1 MNHLLGLDER
11 CTSVPPGKCNG
22 SICAVMAMRSIAIIT
37 VATCSSLRWPCLQ
50 VTYVSMQFCAVRPDS
65 MAIYKSVDFGRT
77 WTPYQFYSGDCW
89 RVYRR
94 SPRAVVTRTNEQQAL
109 CTDVYSG
116 AAESAAAAA
125 GPGSRIAFS
134 TLEGR
139 PSAHDF
145 DHSPVLQVTLHH
157 GLLLNGE

>member
-1 MNHLLGLDER
+1 MSEGIWVGLA
-11 CTSVPPGKCNG
+11 SK
-22 SICAVMAMRSIAIIT
+22 T
-37 VATCSSLRWPCLQ
+37 VNSLCCLYIQ
-50 VTYVSMQFCAVRPDS
+50 VTYVSMQFCSVRPDS
-65 MAIYKSVDFGRT
+65 MAIFKSVDFGRT

-109 CTDVYSG
+109 CTDVYSTGDVSG
-116 AAESAAAAA
+116 AGS
-125 GPGSRIAFS
+125 GSRIAFS

-145 DHSPVLQVTLHH
+145 DHSPVLQVRQTALCRHYFRRTRQLHSVMESLIIY
-157 GLLLNGE
+157 GP